1 MYRRMESQPLTAFP
15 EENAPTLS
23 EVPVWTQKSTC
34 RACLQAA
41 DRTEKQHL
49 LDPGFFFFTTHTPTP
64 HFLLKFPTTSGCS
77 RFAQQVPE
85 HNWEEGKEIAENA
98 KRPPRSPITPWWVSL
113 YNTWG
118 KPTGFLHPRRPRSG
132 TKMRRRRSR
141 EETSLNPPVKFWPDA
156 WAPGSL

>member
-49 LDPGFFFFTTHTPTP
+49 LDPGFFF
-64 HFLLKFPTTSGCS
+64 
-77 RFAQQVPE
+77 
-85 HNWEEGKEIAENA
+85 
-98 KRPPRSPITPWWVSL
+98 
-113 YNTWG
+113 
-118 KPTGFLHPRRPRSG
+118 
-132 TKMRRRRSR
+132 
-141 EETSLNPPVKFWPDA
+141 
-156 WAPGSL
+156 